1 MTEAKVETITLSVSG
16 SALTALM
23 RDAAERGDIISVFDM
38 IDGDKITV
46 QHIRDVIEGRTE
58 IIGDSV
64 NGLDIRRTDISRPID
79 VQKRLD
85 AFMKRQKRSAE
96 HDGYEMACG
105 AMARWARSEGW
116 DIVAD
121 ALENDDWAD
130 PKPDDDEEEE
140 EQ

>member
-1 MTEAKVETITLSVSG
+1 MSEAKTETITLSVTG

-46 QHIRDVIEGRTE
+46 QNIRDVIEGRTE

-85 AFMKRQKRSAE
+85 AFMKRQKRRAE
-96 HDGYEMACG
+96 HDGYEMACE

-116 DIVAD
+116 DVVAET
-121 ALENDDWAD
+121 LESGDWVD
-130 PKPDDDEEEE
+130 PRADEEEE
-140 EQ
+140 D